1 MPKKPKKAADGKALG
16 KDERAARQA
25 RLAATPRAVRS
36 LFRDIDGNKLS
47 RAGRGLDAEPSD
59 TDLARRGLA
68 VLAEVGRGGGACC
81 RPTPWRV
88 RSVEGRARGWLSLR
102 SCLLK

>member
-59 TDLARRGLA
+59 TDLARRDVALTYGEVDASGL
-68 VLAEVGRGGGACC
+68 VH
-81 RPTPWRV
+81 
-88 RSVEGRARGWLSLR
+88 LSA
-102 SCLLK
+102 SWP